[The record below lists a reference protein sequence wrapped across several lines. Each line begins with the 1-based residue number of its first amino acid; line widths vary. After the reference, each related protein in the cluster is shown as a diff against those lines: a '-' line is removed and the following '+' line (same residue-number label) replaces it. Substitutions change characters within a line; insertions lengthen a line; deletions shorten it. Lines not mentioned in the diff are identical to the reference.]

1 MQLHFTTRVR
11 YGFLSVQLNYTIRH
25 ADKQCPKNNYNG
37 IYEILLAMK
46 YMRPSDDCWM
56 DFYKSLCKLIEEYEN
71 IIDVAAINFPEDW
84 QSHLVILGNDC

>member
-1 MQLHFTTRVR
+1 
-11 YGFLSVQLNYTIRH
+11 
-25 ADKQCPKNNYNG
+25 
-37 IYEILLAMK
+37 MK

-56 DFYKSLCKLIEEYEN
+56 DFYKSLCQLIEEYEN

>member
-1 MQLHFTTRVR
+1 
-11 YGFLSVQLNYTIRH
+11 
-25 ADKQCPKNNYNG
+25 
-37 IYEILLAMK
+37 
-46 YMRPSDDCWM
+46 M